1 MDHDKTGKELYST
14 TVIPNRGAW
23 LEYETDVNDVF
34 YVRIDKNRKLPVTSF
49 IRALGLGSDAEIL
62 DYFGDDERMRA
73 TIEKDAASNVEEG
86 LIEVYKKLR
95 PSEPPTVDSAQT
107 HINNLFFDPGR
118 YDMSR
123 VGRYKYNKKLGIA
136 NRLEGQVLAEP
147 IANPRT
153 GEVMALRDEK
163 SQRKRL
169 LKSKTQVLRLPM

>member
-1 MDHDKTGKELYST
+1 
-14 TVIPNRGAW
+14 
-23 LEYETDVNDVF
+23 
-34 YVRIDKNRKLPVTSF
+34 
-49 IRALGLGSDAEIL
+49 
-62 DYFGDDERMRA
+62 
-73 TIEKDAASNVEEG
+73 
-86 LIEVYKKLR
+86 
-95 PSEPPTVDSAQT
+95 
-107 HINNLFFDPGR
+107 
-118 YDMSR
+118 MSR